1 VNQTRYERTAALVAV
16 VAGLVPALDVAVR
29 WLQQVN
35 DWPSSS
41 GLGIGAAGAVGL
53 VAGAVTAVLA
63 AGRGDRATLG
73 FGLAAVALPLG
84 VLLPTVLHPVAA
96 VVLLLARV
104 LLVVFGVVLVVRSSG
119 LRRTAGWFVT
129 VGAGVW
135 FLSEVAMD
143 VAFRFWTP
151 PQEALLPLFTVPQVG
166 QFVGFVA
173 ATLVFVPSLVRP
185 VGSGLRRLWDT
196 ADVR

>member
-1 VNQTRYERTAALVAV
+1 VNQTRYERLAALVAV
-16 VAGLVPALDVAVR
+16 VAGLVPALDVLAR
-29 WLQQVN
+29 WLQQTG
-35 DWPSSS
+35 DRPSSS
-41 GLGIGAAGAVGL
+41 GLGIGAVGIVGL

-63 AGRGDRATLG
+63 ARRGDRATLG

-135 FLSEVAMD
+135 FVSEVAMN

-173 ATLVFVPSLVRP
+173 AALVFVPPLVRP
-185 VGSGLRRLWDT
+185 VGTGLRRLWDT
-196 ADVR
+196 AEVR